1 MSKRT
6 EFFFPASAG
15 THRIHAV
22 EWLPEN
28 GVPRAVV
35 QILHGVAEHIGR
47 YEDLA
52 DYLTGQGFAVV
63 GNDHPGHGQSA
74 APGDLGFFAAHGGW
88 MHASNDT
95 RTLQLMTARQFPGL
109 PYFLLGH
116 SMGSF
121 LTRTYLIRFPGT
133 VSGAVLCGTGD
144 MSGALIAAGRAAASL
159 EALRLG
165 RQGKSPLL
173 AQLSFGGYNR
183 AFRPNRTEYDW
194 LSANEE
200 NVDRYIADPLCG
212 FPMTVG
218 LFQDLMDGLDF
229 IRREPNLR
237 RMDKDTPVL
246 FIAGAEDPVGDMG
259 KGVRR
264 VYLRFKKAGVRRADI
279 RIYTGM
285 RHEIFNETEHAQ
297 VYADLRRWLEAQ
309 IGGGA
314 Q

>member
-1 MSKRT
+1 MKYVR
-6 EFFFPASAG
+6 
-15 THRIHAV
+15 
-22 EWLPEN
+22 LPEK
-28 GVPRAVV
+28 G
-35 QILHGVAEHIGR
+35 E
-47 YEDLA
+47 
-52 DYLTGQGFAVV
+52 
-63 GNDHPGHGQSA
+63 
-74 APGDLGFFAAHGGW
+74 
-88 MHASNDT
+88 
-95 RTLQLMTARQFPGL
+95 
-109 PYFLLGH
+109 LLE
-116 SMGSF
+116 
-121 LTRTYLIRFPGT
+121 R
-133 VSGAVLCGTGD
+133 
-144 MSGALIAAGRAAASL
+144 GRA
-159 EALRLG
+159 
-165 RQGKSPLL
+165 LL
-173 AQLSFGGYNR
+173 AQLSFGGYNK

-279 RIYTGM
+279 RIYPGM

>member
-1 MSKRT
+1 
-6 EFFFPASAG
+6 
-15 THRIHAV
+15 
-22 EWLPEN
+22 
-28 GVPRAVV
+28 
-35 QILHGVAEHIGR
+35 
-47 YEDLA
+47 
-52 DYLTGQGFAVV
+52 
-63 GNDHPGHGQSA
+63 
-74 APGDLGFFAAHGGW
+74 
-88 MHASNDT
+88 
-95 RTLQLMTARQFPGL
+95 MTQEKYPDL

-121 LTRTYLIRFPGT
+121 LARTYLIRFPGT

-279 RIYTGM
+279 RIYPGM